1 MNDDMKYFTW
11 HVHSIN

>member
-1 MNDDMKYFTW
+1 MNDNMKYFTW